1 VSPRFRDTGKVAR
14 ARVIPPQQP
23 SLFEPDPGD
32 EVRRIL
38 VPGASTERY
47 GRIWH
52 VGRTEVEDG
61 ILYGRLGFEGSGL
74 ADLWSEDDKDFQETR
89 TPAGVA
95 APFAIQ
101 LTGLRMVFQTRG
113 QDIRVTS
120 FVGAMQG
127 ILRDATGQSWR
138 IETDRR
144 EVTFAQWRSTVEKVT
159 QMRFTVEPPN
169 PNYEGRPDLERLIE
183 GASLSAAEIV
193 LRSEDGIVTDADIV
207 TQLLDH
213 AERGYGRDV
222 AVGERTVDGEVVE
235 SVYSSE
241 LHGETEVAV
250 RPANPETGEVER
262 ETLRQELTRA
272 DDTGHAGEHGRS
284 ASPGTDHGRDVR

>member
-1 VSPRFRDTGKVAR
+1 MSPRFRDTGKLAR
-14 ARVIPPQQP
+14 ARIVPPEQP
-23 SLFEPDPGD
+23 SLFEPDPGG

-47 GRIWH
+47 NRIWH
-52 VGRTEVEDG
+52 VGRTELEDA
-61 ILYGRLGFEGSGL
+61 ILYGRLGFEGSGF
-74 ADLWSEDDKDFQETR
+74 ADLWSEDEKDFQETR

-101 LTGLRMVFQTRG
+101 LSDLRMVFQTRG

-127 ILRDATGQSWR
+127 ILRDATDQIWR

-144 EVTFAQWRSTVEKVT
+144 EVTFTQWRSTVDKVT

-169 PNYEGRPDLERLIE
+169 PNYEGRPDVERLIQ
-183 GASLSAAEIV
+183 GASLSAADIV

-207 TQLLDH
+207 AQLLDH

-222 AVGERTVDGEVVE
+222 AVGERTVEGEIVE

-241 LHGETEVAV
+241 LHGETEVIV
-250 RPANPETGEVER
+250 VPANPETGEVEKD
-262 ETLRQELTRA
+262 TLRQELTWQ
-272 DDTGHAGEHGRS
+272 DDPRHAREHG
-284 ASPGTDHGRDVR
+284 